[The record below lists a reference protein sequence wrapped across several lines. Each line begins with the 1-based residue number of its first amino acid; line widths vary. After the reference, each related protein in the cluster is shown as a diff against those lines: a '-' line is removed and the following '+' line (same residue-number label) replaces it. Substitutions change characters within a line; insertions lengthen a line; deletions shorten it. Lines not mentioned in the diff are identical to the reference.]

1 MTCSLNTPHTFPHL
15 LSLQIRV
22 MGSIRRKRM
31 IFLSTQLFPLM
42 NLSPG
47 HLYMCL
53 PLLVHAV
60 VSSMLNDKP
69 LQFHTHALYRRLL
82 HQWIQ
87 KQLMIFLLLFVKVI
101 VSAFILSSFVSYNH
115 LSSSTCSFITSL
127 EFVSILK
134 TVDEAL
140 SQPGL
145 WDLYLE

>member
-1 MTCSLNTPHTFPHL
+1 MFFEHSSYFPSPSFSSNSSHGEHKEEEDDFL
-15 LSLQIRV
+15 VYTVVPSYEPLT
-22 MGSIRRKRM
+22 GS
-31 IFLSTQLFPLM
+31 
-42 NLSPG
+42 
-47 HLYMCL
+47 LYMCL

-145 WDLYLE
+145 